1 MRRFRMVIIMVM
13 LAVVPL
19 GVGLVVYSWT
29 PGEVVTVEPSTPP
42 APPPP
47 PPPETRMV
55 LAAARDLPLGT
66 LLREEDLAEIEVV
79 ADAVRR
85 GYVVVEDPTA
95 AYAVRGHA
103 VREAIGAGA
112 PLSWSAVVGPG
123 QRGFL
128 AAVLRPGTRAVTIS
142 LGPAASHAGLI
153 DPGDRV
159 DVILTAAL
167 RLENDTQGVFTRTI
181 LEGVRVVAI
190 DRFVERSAESLERG
204 GAVERT
210 EIVTATLEVSPAQA
224 SRLAHGQQ
232 EGRLSLAV
240 RALAGAGPEHPTEA
254 VDLPQLMSLP
264 TADTEPEPEEE
275 ITLDE
280 VTEPDDDI
288 GTSTVKSVRVI
299 RGREVSEEYF
309 PEPDGLLP
317 AGTEIDTETGADA
330 ASAPK
335 VRFEPSEPNPL
346 TDTESVVR

>member
-29 PGEVVTVEPSTPP
+29 PGEVVTVEPSAPPP

-47 PPPETRMV
+47 PPPETRTV

-85 GYVVVEDPTA
+85 GYVVVDDPTA
-95 AYAVRGHA
+95 ADAVRGHA
-103 VREAIGAGA
+103 VREPIGAGA

-167 RLENDTQGVFTRTI
+167 RLADDTQGVFTRTI

-204 GAVERT
+204 GTVERT
-210 EIVTATLEVSPAQA
+210 EIVTATLEVSPDQA

-232 EGRLSLAV
+232 EGRP
-240 RALAGAGPEHPTEA
+240 LAGGPRAGRRRPGAPHRSCRSPA
-254 VDLPQLMSLP
+254 
-264 TADTEPEPEEE
+264 AD
-275 ITLDE
+275 
-280 VTEPDDDI
+280 V
-288 GTSTVKSVRVI
+288 
-299 RGREVSEEYF
+299 
-309 PEPDGLLP
+309 
-317 AGTEIDTETGADA
+317 
-330 ASAPK
+330 ASDSGH
-335 VRFEPSEPNPL
+335 R
-346 TDTESVVR
+346 T